1 MHLFINWHIYSLS
14 KFSKQTCFQGL
25 VCPCLSGCVFTTSN
39 QRISHNSPVVQVMAG
54 FDACLSSKSKNV
66 QTINS
71 QDMAFLKTP
80 RCEQLH
86 NADAFRVFFFL
97 KLGHWGV
104 DFETKNAAKIQLF
117 HLRTVAT
124 FRLNRRRLRFATNF
138 FRLRV
143 THRSCLHSHS
153 HSHQKAF
160 VFFPI
165 IWGTFSCL
173 ESRVSFVFSF
183 FNACTKN
190 STAGPGIVRS

>member
-25 VCPCLSGCVFTTSN
+25 VCPCLSGCAFTTSN

-86 NADAFRVFFFL
+86 NADAFRVCFFSQTGPLRSWFWNKKCRQNTTL
-97 KLGHWGV
+97 PPQNRGNVQVESKAASFCYQFFSAKGH
-104 DFETKNAAKIQLF
+104 T
-117 HLRTVAT
+117 
-124 FRLNRRRLRFATNF
+124 
-138 FRLRV
+138 
-143 THRSCLHSHS
+143 
-153 HSHQKAF
+153 
-160 VFFPI
+160 P
-165 IWGTFSCL
+165 
-173 ESRVSFVFSF
+173 
-183 FNACTKN
+183 
-190 STAGPGIVRS
+190 